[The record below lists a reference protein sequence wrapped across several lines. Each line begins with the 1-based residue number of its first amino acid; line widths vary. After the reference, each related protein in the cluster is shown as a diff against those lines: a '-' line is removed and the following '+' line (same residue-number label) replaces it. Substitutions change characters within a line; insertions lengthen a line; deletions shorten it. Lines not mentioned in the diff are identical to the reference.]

1 MDKKR
6 VKIEKIAKILGLIHE
21 THKSKEWLIQQI
33 KRNKIKLP
41 VKPTMNSFEIL
52 NLCPDGF
59 LSHLLRVLND
69 PFDPSVE
76 IPILTRSYN
85 WFFTDIVGAANP
97 AILAKDQARKV
108 WVLNELVGRT
118 ETFKQ
123 RNPKLDVM
131 TITGDGMVIGFYD
144 TPEKPLRLA
153 IELQKLL
160 SRYNQSTKGK
170 DKLTIRIGIESGPVY
185 FVKDLTGKD
194 NFWGPG
200 IIKARRIMDLARPMQ
215 ILTSAK
221 IYEDV
226 GKLAPENKGLMHN
239 IGKYKIKHNEEIL
252 IYNVYKDGIGNKLP
266 PPHSSSKLLPPD
278 VTAQFL
284 FPRIEIKLDVTD
296 PKTMLTHH
304 TWLWKLIN
312 NTEVPKDLVSYMLDG
327 DQPREFSDLNIR
339 VKDGKNKKL
348 GITLNENK
356 PQHKAFVVKLNKP
369 IKPNKLGILK
379 LEYDWEETERK
390 YFYRVASYC
399 KKFSY
404 SMTIP
409 KDIEVKP
416 RILKVDPAT
425 GFKDFAS
432 LPANIKYFRNRTEI
446 SWQTS
451 NLEAHDSYQ
460 FEW

>member
-1 MDKKR
+1 
-6 VKIEKIAKILGLIHE
+6 
-21 THKSKEWLIQQI
+21 
-33 KRNKIKLP
+33 
-41 VKPTMNSFEIL
+41 
-52 NLCPDGF
+52 
-59 LSHLLRVLND
+59 
-69 PFDPSVE
+69 
-76 IPILTRSYN
+76 
-85 WFFTDIVGAANP
+85 
-97 AILAKDQARKV
+97 
-108 WVLNELVGRT
+108 
-118 ETFKQ
+118 
-123 RNPKLDVM
+123 M

-379 LEYDWEETERK
+379 LEYDWEEPDRH
-390 YFYRVASYC
+390 YVYALASDC
-399 KKFSY
+399 KKFDY
-404 SMTIP
+404 SLFAPKGVDINQKVLTIDPMTGDKRYAPIH
-409 KDIEVKP
+409 
-416 RILKVDPAT
+416 
-425 GFKDFAS
+425 AS
-432 LPANIKYFRNRTEI
+432 TKYLQNGTQVTW
-446 SWQTS
+446 SAS
-451 NLEAHDSYQ
+451 NLRARDTYR
-460 FEW
+460 FDW